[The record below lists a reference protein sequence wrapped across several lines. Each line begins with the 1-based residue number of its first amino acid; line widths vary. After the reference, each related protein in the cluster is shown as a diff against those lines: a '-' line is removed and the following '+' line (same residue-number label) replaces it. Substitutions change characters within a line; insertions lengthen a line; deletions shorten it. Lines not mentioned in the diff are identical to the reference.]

1 MAKKIFVVEN
11 GVLKKYNGNGG
22 SVIIPDNVTSIGE
35 KVFMGCTNLKN
46 ITIPNNV
53 ESIGHWAFRDCKGL
67 ADKDGFV
74 IVKGVFFPNVYRR

>member
-35 KVFMGCTNLKN
+35 KVFMGCTNLKS
-46 ITIPNNV
+46 ITIPNIIAMGMAIRT
-53 ESIGHWAFRDCKGL
+53 ESLPGKKA
-67 ADKDGFV
+67 V
-74 IVKGVFFPNVYRR
+74 ILKTEDPRP